1 MVKKEKPFRMAS
13 RRKEQSDSSTSVLPP
28 PWTELPVD
36 ITANILQRLSVEEIL
51 ENAQK
56 VCTTWRSV
64 SKDPAMWRKIDMS
77 QEKDRAAWVMCKQVV
92 NRSQGQLIDLKIGF
106 FCDDDLLAYISQ
118 RSSQLRCLLIVSCV
132 ADYISDNALAEAA
145 KRFPLLEEL
154 HLFHSLVSSKSLEII
169 GRSCPLLKSFS
180 LGGAAPFYAK
190 DDFMVVEPECNAEA
204 LAIAKTMPGLRHLS
218 LFGNTMSNV
227 GLLAILEGCIHLES
241 LDLRRCFRVN
251 LEGDI
256 SKQCSQKLKSLK
268 QPDDSIADLEHHDS
282 DSFDIK
288 YADYFGGYCPGCGLT
303 SDDDD

>member
-1 MVKKEKPFRMAS
+1 MERKKKPLRT
-13 RRKEQSDSSTSVLPP
+13 EQSDSPTSALPPP
-28 PWTELPVD
+28 PWTELPAD
-36 ITANILQRLSVEEIL
+36 ITANILRRLSVAEIL

-77 QEKDRAAWVMCKQVV
+77 QGKDRAARIMCKQAVD
-92 NRSQGQLIDLKIGF
+92 RSQGQLIDLKIGF

-118 RSSQLRCLLIVSCV
+118 RSSQLRCLLIASCV
-132 ADYISDNALAEAA
+132 AHAISGNALANAA

-154 HLFHSLVSSKSLEII
+154 HLFHSRVPSESLEII

-190 DDFMVVEPECNAEA
+190 DDFVEPECNTEA
-204 LAIAKTMPGLRHLS
+204 LAIAKSMPGLRHLT
-218 LFGNTMSNV
+218 LFGNAMSNV
-227 GLLAILEGCIHLES
+227 GLLAVVEGCIHLES

-256 SKQCSQKLKSLK
+256 GNQCSQKLKCLK
-268 QPDDSIADLEHHDS
+268 QPDDSIADLEYHDS
-282 DSFDIK
+282 DSFDVE
-288 YADYFGGYCPGCGLT
+288 YEEGFYGCDWDYLRMTMAPLT
-303 SDDDD
+303 KAST